1 MNKWR
6 ILDRMQK
13 AYVLTMLAIV
23 VAVAVVTLAGCC

>member
-1 MNKWR
+1 MNRWR